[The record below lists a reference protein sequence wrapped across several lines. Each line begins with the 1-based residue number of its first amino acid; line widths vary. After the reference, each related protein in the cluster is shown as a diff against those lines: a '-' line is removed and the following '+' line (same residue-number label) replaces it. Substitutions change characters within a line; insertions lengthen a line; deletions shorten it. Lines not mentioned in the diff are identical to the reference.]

1 MSSVKEGRDQMLVDK
16 SQAQGICMS
25 SGGALEGQQS
35 LCANARA
42 CVCTCLHTCTRV
54 CVHMHVCMC
63 AHARTFMHTLVY
75 VHACMSASVCLFACM
90 CVCICVHVCGLEGG
104 RCLTQE
110 GHSSPSLSPVPN
122 PCPSYTVSLVFC
134 VNCT

>member
-42 CVCTCLHTCTRV
+42 CVCTCLHTCTRWPPTV
-54 CVHMHVCMC
+54 N
-63 AHARTFMHTLVY
+63 LI
-75 VHACMSASVCLFACM
+75 S
-90 CVCICVHVCGLEGG
+90 
-104 RCLTQE
+104 QE
-110 GHSSPSLSPVPN
+110 HSWL
-122 PCPSYTVSLVFC
+122 L
-134 VNCT
+134 